1 MKNNYIQG
9 GIYLF
14 ELPYEKNSSIQS
26 GFRPGII
33 ISNNKSNKYCSLLT
47 IVPLTTAK
55 KKKLPTHCFVSTKY
69 PSVALCEQILLV
81 RKITCKKFFG
91 MCTLEEFKNI
101 QKSLLIHLGIKKNL
115 IFQN

>member
-1 MKNNYIQG
+1 MNDYIQG

-33 ISNNKSNKYCSLLT
+33 ISNDKSNKYCSLLT

-55 KKKLPTHCFVSTKY
+55 KKELPTHCSVLIQY

-81 RKITCKKFFG
+81 EKTKCKKFLR
-91 MCTLEEFKNI
+91 MCSKREFENI
-101 QKSLLIHLGIKKNL
+101 QRSLLIHLGIQKNL
-115 IFQN
+115 VFQN